1 MTAFFIIILI
11 ISVGLIGTLLYLLH
25 ERVEK
30 MSKNQAVMVGW
41 FDTIRQNEETLLGDF
56 KKLQYELKELEKTT
70 NRK

>member
-1 MTAFFIIILI
+1 
-11 ISVGLIGTLLYLLH
+11 
-25 ERVEK
+25 

>member
-1 MTAFFIIILI
+1 MTFLVIILFLL
-11 ISVGLIGTLLYLLH
+11 VGLIGTLLYLLH

-41 FDTIRQNEETLLGDF
+41 FDTIRQNEEQLLKDLT
-56 KKLQYELKELEKTT
+56 KLQYDLQKLEKET